1 MLLPE
6 IRRQQY
12 PRSVN
17 LRLKPLRNL
26 GFIPSLDP
34 PKSPP
39 PLAPPKGGRGTLRRL
54 LSPPTIMGARGDL
67 ALIVK
72 QHSLTGFD
80 LKLSLLGQYRF
91 PIYGVRSI
99 LNNHQ
104 KYP

>member
-6 IRRQQY
+6 IRRRQY

-39 PLAPPKGGRGTLRRL
+39 PSSPKGGRGTLIGL

-67 ALIVK
+67 VLIVK

-80 LKLSLLGQYRF
+80 LKLTLLGQYRF
-91 PIYGVRSI
+91 STYGVRSI
-99 LNNHQ
+99 PNNHP